1 MELKELKESYGDRLC
16 FHGAIDHQQVLTFGS
31 VTDVRN
37 EVHEV
42 IDVLAPDGGYCLAA
56 SHDLLLAEMPP
67 ENIIAMFD
75 EGYEYGRYV

>member
-1 MELKELKESYGDRLC
+1 M
-16 FHGAIDHQQVLTFGS
+16 LTFG
-31 VTDVRN
+31 TEADVRD

-42 IDVLAPDGGYCLAA
+42 IDVLAPGGGYCLAA

-75 EGYEYGRYV
+75 EGYAYGRYA